1 MNMQLSPNGKEL
13 AFQASY
19 MGSIPISCIAVLG
32 YAVNHVLAKHENWM
46 QAPEAAFRP
55 KSIYSWVH

>member
-1 MNMQLSPNGKEL
+1 
-13 AFQASY
+13 
-19 MGSIPISCIAVLG
+19 
-32 YAVNHVLAKHENWM
+32 VLAKHENWM